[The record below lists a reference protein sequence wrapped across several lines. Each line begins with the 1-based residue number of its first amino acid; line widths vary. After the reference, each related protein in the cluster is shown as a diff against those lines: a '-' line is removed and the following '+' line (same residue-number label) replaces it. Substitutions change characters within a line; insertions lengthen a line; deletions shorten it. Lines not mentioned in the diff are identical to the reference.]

1 MRICVMIQINESKK
15 LAKFKVLKL
24 PALNKVLRI
33 YEIKKGDKVLI
44 WTDDSKTV
52 APRLAKTF
60 YEKFLEMGCDVSIIV
75 DKEKKV
81 MSVANKKTHE
91 AVFSLSKGD
100 TFVSVTSGGKGYL
113 EKNGKRVLMRSLI
126 NSKKFKMIY
135 CGGLSSIKTTKV
147 NDFLKAFDHDEK
159 GLVKLNKKIA
169 KALAKVSEI
178 KIICPAGTDLVLN
191 VKNRPILMNDG
202 NWKVYSTNYPVGET
216 YVVPKEKYADGK
228 AFISS
233 YKVTGKTILPKKPVE
248 MVFEN
253 GLLIETTGK
262 EMAQNINKAID
273 FNVKK
278 KVKDAEESVRTI
290 AEFGIGTNKKA
301 KIVGSMIND
310 EKVFG
315 TCHIAIGAN
324 KHMGGKTQCY
334 GHFDNVIV
342 KPTIWFD
349 KKMVMKQGK
358 LLL

>member
-1 MRICVMIQINESKK
+1 MMQIDESEK
-15 LAKFKVLKL
+15 LSKFKALKL
-24 PALNKVLRI
+24 PALAKVLRI
-33 YEIKKGDKVLI
+33 YEIKDGDNIFI

-60 YEKFLEMGCDVSIIV
+60 LNKFREMNCNISIIV
-75 DKEKKV
+75 DKEKKS
-81 MSVANKKTHE
+81 MSVANKKTHD
-91 AVFSLSKGD
+91 AIFSLAKGD

-135 CGGLSSIKTTKV
+135 CGGLRSIKPGKV
-147 NDFLKAFDHDEK
+147 NAFLAAFDHDEK
-159 GLVKLNKKIA
+159 EMKKLNKKIA
-169 KALAKVSEI
+169 RAMEKASEI
-178 KIICPAGTDLVLN
+178 KVTCPAGTNLTMEIDKRPVLV
-191 VKNRPILMNDG
+191 NDG

-216 YVVPKEKYADGK
+216 YTIPLENSAEGK
-228 AFISS
+228 AMISS

-248 MVFEN
+248 MVFEK
-253 GLLIETTGK
+253 GLLIETTSK
-262 EMAQNINKAID
+262 EMAENVNKAVD
-273 FNVKK
+273 FNKK
-278 KVKDAEESVRTI
+278 KKIKGAEEAVRTI
-290 AEFGIGTNKKA
+290 AEFGMGTNKKA
-301 KIVGSMIND
+301 SIVGSMIAD

-315 TCHIAIGAN
+315 TCHIAIGSN

-349 KKMVMKQGK
+349 KKMIMKNGK

>member
-1 MRICVMIQINESKK
+1 MRSCIMIQINESKK
-15 LAKFKVLKL
+15 LAKVRALKL

-33 YEIKKGDKVLI
+33 YEIKKGDKILI

-60 YEKFLEMGCDVSIIV
+60 FNKFVEMGCDVSIIV

-91 AVFSLSKGD
+91 AVFSLGKGD

-113 EKNGKRVLMRSLI
+113 EKNGKRILMRTLI

-135 CGGLSSIKTTKV
+135 CGGLSSIKPSKV
-147 NDFLKAFDHDEK
+147 NDFLKAFNHDEK
-159 GLVKLNKKIA
+159 GLKVLNKKIA
-169 KALAKVSEI
+169 KALKNVSEI
-178 KIICPAGTDLVLN
+178 KITCPAGSELVLG

-202 NWKVYSTNYPVGET
+202 DWKVYSTNYPVGET
-216 YVVPKEKYADGK
+216 YTVPKENLAEGK
-228 AFISS
+228 VFVSS

-248 MVFEN
+248 MVFEK
-253 GLLIETTGK
+253 GLLVETTGQ
-262 EMAQNINKAID
+262 EMAHNLNKAID
-273 FNVKK
+273 FNRKKNVKN
-278 KVKDAEESVRTI
+278 AEKAVRTI

-301 KIVGSMIND
+301 SIVGSMICD

-315 TCHIAIGAN
+315 TVHIAIGAN

-334 GHFDNVIV
+334 GHFDNVIL
-342 KPTIWFD
+342 KPTVWFD
-349 KKMVMKQGK
+349 KKQVMKNGK
-358 LLL
+358 LLI